1 MSRVIVLN
9 DVINFEPEKKNFNSR
24 DAHVHIS
31 APAAYCFLLLIEKQG
46 ELVTHE
52 ELYQYAWRQFGME
65 ATANTLYQN
74 ISVIR
79 RGLEKCGL
87 QEDII
92 RTMPRRGFILSPAVN
107 VQHTRT
113 RDLHAQ
119 KQIINCFVP
128 PSEPIDTSISLINEQ
143 HSSQHSTSEAE
154 AKSEQVIQLPSST
167 FLEEETI
174 SESNLNSVESIPQ
187 TNKELDTK
195 NRVKQEKLIFEQNYA
210 GSNSSDWVKDFIF
223 KIWVYTAVPVA
234 IITFMGFIL
243 FINFDTHIGSLN
255 FVPLTKINQCEYY
268 INKDGEND
276 QRAIE
281 FIKRL
286 NKSCPYGKFNYMTKY
301 TEGDIVSIINCRKR
315 MNYISASTCISE
327 LITGINNE

>member
-9 DVINFEPEKKNFNSR
+9 DLINFEPEKKNFNSR

-92 RTMPRRGFILSPAVN
+92 RTMPRRGFILSPAVK
-107 VQHTRT
+107 VQHSRT
-113 RDLHAQ
+113 RDLNAQ
-119 KQIINCFVP
+119 NQIVNSFGDAPQSTVNPEIQLAERYSTQQP
-128 PSEPIDTSISLINEQ
+128 EIDSAETIEL
-143 HSSQHSTSEAE
+143 HSSASEEKINTTQNPSATNILSLSDKE
-154 AKSEQVIQLPSST
+154 KETKSWL
-167 FLEEETI
+167 
-174 SESNLNSVESIPQ
+174 
-187 TNKELDTK
+187 
-195 NRVKQEKLIFEQNYA
+195 KQEKVIYQHEDTVFQGYNRLQ
-210 GSNSSDWVKDFIF
+210 DFILL
-223 KIWVYTAVPVA
+223 IWFYTAIPLA
-234 IITFMGFIL
+234 IITFTWLSLSLI
-243 FINFDTHIGSLN
+243 FDSHIGTLN
-255 FVPLTKINQCEYY
+255 FVPLTTINQCEYY
-268 INKDGEND
+268 INKDGEDD
-276 QRAIE
+276 QRAID
-281 FIKRL
+281 FIRKL

-301 TEGDIVSIINCRKR
+301 TDGSTVSIINCRKK

-327 LITGINNE
+327 LITGTNNE